1 MAGSKFDA
9 LVKSYVDALDV
20 HALAVEA
27 LPGGRPARITFTP
40 SSKFDLV
47 RTFWFARRAHA
58 ELVMF
63 RCRDDY
69 DVVGT
74 LRPDDWIDAS
84 AADVVDTIGATARR
98 LGADWQTEEQIAAQA
113 SRAVTEI
120 LEHVETSRRTG
131 KLAQVN
137 AAYKAYRQRMIAEGA
152 RAISYSAHLHAFTVS
167 LVELAARNANAN

>member
-9 LVKSYVDALDV
+9 LVRSYLGALDV
-20 HALAVEA
+20 HALAIEA
-27 LPGGRPARITFTP
+27 LPGGRPARITFDP
-40 SSKFDLV
+40 SQKFDLI

-58 ELVMF
+58 ELVLF

-69 DVVGT
+69 DAVGAM
-74 LRPDDWIDAS
+74 RPDDWIDAPAS
-84 AADVVDTIGATARR
+84 DVVDTIGATAWR
-98 LGADWQTEEQIAAQA
+98 LGAEWRSEEQIAAQA

-120 LEHVETSRRTG
+120 LDHVETSRRTG
-131 KLAQVN
+131 KLAAVN
-137 AAYKAYRQRMIAEGA
+137 AAYKAYRKSMIAEGA